1 MSRILV
7 LGGTGM
13 LGEPAVRHLLEDGFE
28 VCVFARN
35 PIRIRELFGESVGLV
50 AGDLGNIKTLGA
62 AMEGCQ
68 AVHISVGGDV
78 DLESAENVASLAPRL
93 DVQRVGYV
101 SGATVSVQNI
111 WYPMVAAKLAAEK
124 VIQECGVPWTVFRP
138 TWPMEQLWNFV
149 RSGRPMVIGNLTTP
163 YHWFAA
169 DDMGR
174 MVSAAFGLEAAAGRC
189 FYIHGPEAILVKDAV
204 ERYARSL
211 DPEAD
216 EASVMSIRKARILA
230 FLTRNKRLRA
240 AADLLGYFEK
250 VDEPGD
256 PAAADALLGAPTTT
270 LDQWIASRGAELVK
284 TG

>member
-7 LGGTGM
+7 LGGSGM
-13 LGEPAVRHLLEDGFE
+13 LGEPVVRHLLEDGFE
-28 VCVFARN
+28 VCVLARN
-35 PIRIRELFGESVGLV
+35 PIRIRELFGESVSLV
-50 AGDLGNIKTLGA
+50 AGDLGHIKTLGH
-62 AMEGCQ
+62 AMEGCH
-68 AVHISVGGDV
+68 AVHISVGGEV

-93 DVQRVGYV
+93 GVQRVGYV
-101 SGATVSVQNI
+101 SGTTVRIENV

-163 YHWFAA
+163 YHFFAA

-174 MVSAAFGLEAAAGRC
+174 MVSTAYGLEAAAGRC
-189 FYIHGPEAILVKDAV
+189 FYIHGPEPILLKDAV

-211 DPEAD
+211 DPEAG
-216 EASVMSIRKARILA
+216 EASVMSLRKARILA
-230 FLTRNKRLRA
+230 LLTHNGRLRA
-240 AADLLGYFEK
+240 AADLMGYFEK

-256 PAAADALLGAPTTT
+256 PAVANALLGAPTTT
-270 LDQWIASRGAELVK
+270 LDQWLGSRGAELVK